1 MHDIVYII
9 LPRDVFIV
17 FSYTS
22 RLHPS
27 LFAKRCHWSNTIRV
41 EHTRMISQKVTLYCD
56 YYINYFAKGF
66 YFRVVVIFPLHCILA
81 SLFAKHDLSE
91 MLSNICEARTSQSG
105 DSKVRYN

>member
-1 MHDIVYII
+1 MHDIVYI

-56 YYINYFAKGF
+56 YYI
-66 YFRVVVIFPLHCILA
+66 FPLQCIQVA